1 MTIFCNKGTA
11 LFTEGPRRA
20 VLLALG
26 VLGVW
31 FSVSAG
37 EPQTKAHQPAGSVSD
52 TSAAEM
58 EVAAFGRALTNQL
71 QILQKSHAKADSGHE
86 VVWTVTGVALL
97 GIVLMLKYVP
107 RFLALRD
114 VQVEAQNSALAAADN
129 GSAGM
134 TAEEQSFADF
144 AAKFRVG
151 PLLEPSSPPPREAP
165 PASLPAVFPKPAP
178 VAERIDPIKT
188 FFALVPT
195 RLEAMRKLLENLDET
210 ASSQVVFNQLAAST
224 AELKNDSHVPALTP
238 VWQVASALE
247 ALANQLGQKARSV
260 TPSTIRTVTAAVDL
274 IEALAKPGLD
284 PALGSAPAIRVL
296 AVDDDPISRH
306 AVAFALKKALNL
318 PDLAANG
325 TSALELADQ
334 TAYDAIFLDIQ
345 MPGMDGFELCKRLHA
360 TERNRD
366 VPVVFITC
374 QNDFEA
380 RAKSTDAGGCDLIGK
395 PFLTFEVTL
404 KALTL
409 VLKSRL
415 EKKAPA
421 EVPAI
426 QTEPAPELALAT

>member
-1 MTIFCNKGTA
+1 V
-11 LFTEGPRRA
+11 A
-20 VLLALG
+20 VLCLMLATVVCLAGG
-26 VLGVW
+26 VL
-31 FSVSAG
+31 AG
-37 EPQTKAHQPAGSVSD
+37 EKANAPVPTKTVSD
-52 TSAAEM
+52 SLASEM
-58 EVAAFGRALTNQL
+58 EVAAFGKALTNQL
-71 QILQKSHAKADSGHE
+71 AFLESQKAAARSSSSHE
-86 VVWTVTGVALL
+86 IIWTVTGIALL
-97 GIVLMLKYVP
+97 GMVVMLKYVP
-107 RFLALRD
+107 RFLGMRD
-114 VQVEAQNSALAAADN
+114 FQVEAQNSAWAAAAN
-129 GSAGM
+129 GPAEM
-134 TAEEQSFADF
+134 VAEEQSFADF

-151 PLLEPSSPPPREAP
+151 PLEQFPPRREAALSP
-165 PASLPAVFPKPAP
+165 SAVALPKAMPEV
-178 VAERIDPIKT
+178 ERIDPIKA
-188 FFALVPT
+188 FFALTPP
-195 RLEAMRKLLENLDET
+195 RIAGMRALLDNLDAAPSIQT
-210 ASSQVVFNQLAAST
+210 LFTQLAAS
-224 AELKNDSHVPALTP
+224 ALELKNDSHVQALTP

-284 PALGSAPAIRVL
+284 PALASTPPIRVL

-325 TSALELADQ
+325 PSALELAAQ

-345 MPGMDGFELCKRLHA
+345 MPGMDGFELCKRLHE
-360 TERNRD
+360 TERNRE

-409 VLKSRL
+409 VLRARL
-415 EKKAPA
+415 AGKTVAKIPVIEKTAPA
-421 EVPAI
+421 PA
-426 QTEPAPELALAT
+426 LALAT